1 MFGEILCCVV
11 FIKSDNISKG
21 RDSIEQGTCGYCLAD
36 SNVFIIISLSENV
49 LDVIFLLRK
58 HQIQKYVLTA
68 CISSKNLFYL
78 FDY

>member
-1 MFGEILCCVV
+1 MFVESENL
-11 FIKSDNISKG
+11 SKG
-21 RDSIEQGTCGYCLAD
+21 RDSIEQGTCGYCFAD
-36 SNVFIIISLSENV
+36 SNVFTIISLSENV

-68 CISSKNLFYL
+68 CIFSKNLFNL